1 MTRPILE
8 DEEQQPKVPGWA
20 YTYIDLLWLLLVF
33 FILQIAVSEVSDGPL
48 YRRMAAAMKHRFG
61 VEAEATAAGGSKKTA
76 VGQNKLQYGE
86 VLKEGWDAAAEAR
99 RRMLALRGTVYFSE
113 GDDSLQSEQ
122 KQILQAVAKQV
133 GRSRDQIEIRAEAEE
148 KSPNA
153 ESANRP
159 AVEPPY
165 ARCVAAR
172 DYFVR
177 LGIDPQKLRI
187 AVVAAERSASD
198 RPCVRLYCVSE
209 ISAEASVKKPA
220 KR

>member
-1 MTRPILE
+1 MARPILE

-33 FILQIAVSEVSDGPL
+33 FILRIAVSEVCDGPL
-48 YRRMAAAMKHRFG
+48 YRKMAAAMKHRFG
-61 VEAEATAAGGSKKTA
+61 VEAEATAAGGSMKNTDGKT
-76 VGQNKLQYGE
+76 KTQYGE
-86 VLKEGWDAAAEAR
+86 IVKEGWDAAAETR
-99 RRMLALRGTVYFSE
+99 RRTLALRGTVYFSAGE
-113 GDDSLQSEQ
+113 DGLQSEQ

-133 GRSRDQIEIRAEAEE
+133 GRSRDQIEIRAEAEA
-148 KSPNA
+148 KSSEGEN
-153 ESANRP
+153 ANRP
-159 AVEPPY
+159 AVDPPY

-172 DYFVR
+172 DYLVR

-187 AVVAAERSASD
+187 AVIPAERSASD

-209 ISAEASVKKPA
+209 ISAEASAKKPA